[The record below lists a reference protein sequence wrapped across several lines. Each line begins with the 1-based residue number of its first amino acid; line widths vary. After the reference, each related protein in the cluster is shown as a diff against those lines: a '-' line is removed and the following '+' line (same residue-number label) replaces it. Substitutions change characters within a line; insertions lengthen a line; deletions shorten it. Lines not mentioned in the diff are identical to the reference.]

1 MSSPVLLSPCT
12 RVCRM
17 DERLGWC
24 RGCAR
29 SLEEIARWR
38 DADDADKQ
46 HILKGLPPRRAQLQR
61 EGRWLEPDAGA
72 AEPLC

>member
-1 MSSPVLLSPCT
+1 MSTPLTLSPCT

-38 DADDADKQ
+38 EADDADKQ
-46 HILKGLPPRRAQLQR
+46 RILAALPPRRAQLQH
-61 EGRWLEPDAGA
+61 EGRWLEPEAGP
-72 AEPLC
+72 AEPL

>member
-46 HILKGLPPRRAQLQR
+46 HILQGLPPRRAQLQR
-61 EGRWLEPDAGA
+61 EGRWLEPDAGP